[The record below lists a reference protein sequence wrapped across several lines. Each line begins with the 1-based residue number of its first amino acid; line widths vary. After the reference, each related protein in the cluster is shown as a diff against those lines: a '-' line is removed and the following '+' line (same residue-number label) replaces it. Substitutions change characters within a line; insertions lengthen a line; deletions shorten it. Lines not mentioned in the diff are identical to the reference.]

1 MRIAEKLFLIII
13 GFFEKKNDKIIRRFI
28 RTPADWDYEKAKFT

>member
-1 MRIAEKLFLIII
+1 MRIVEKLFLIII

-28 RTPADWDYEKAKFT
+28 RSPSDWDYESVKFM